1 MKDGHPAVEP
11 DPATA
16 DRPRPGPTGAGL
28 GRATSSGV
36 IWLMAQSLS
45 ARLLGFFSQLILAA
59 LLVPADF
66 GIIGLANTITGIA
79 QVLVSFGVDDVL
91 LQRQRTM
98 RMWSAPAF
106 WISLSLGTLGMVL
119 LMALAPFAAWAYH
132 SRSVAWLVVIL
143 ALAMPIRT
151 LATVP
156 MVQIRLSMNFRF
168 LAAYN
173 TFEIAA
179 LQLGTIL
186 FAWAGLGAFSFAIPV
201 PFLALVKAILFWWK
215 APPVIR
221 RRFRPVQMRYMLGNS
236 TLVFASRAIIE
247 TVNQG
252 DYIVLGLTASHDVV
266 GLYYF
271 AFRFSVQPV
280 RMLAGNF
287 INVLFPAFA
296 QLRSE
301 PRRQAEA
308 AWRASRLLSYLVVPF
323 CFLQAALAG
332 PGLQLLFGTRW
343 LGAIPLV
350 ELLSIGLPFDA
361 VSWIT
366 GSLLSARRE
375 FRRSLLYAA
384 ISGPLFFAAVLC
396 GSAADGAIGVAAAV
410 VFYYAI
416 YTPLCYILILR
427 DGGIGVVRVLEFYL
441 IPLLLAGSTTLL
453 AYAASLLPLI
463 SGSNIARVLVIGVLS
478 VLLYPLA
485 LYFARRDVFLQ
496 LAGRFG
502 QMAGKIGIKSRFLP
516 A

>member
-1 MKDGHPAVEP
+1 MTL
-11 DPATA
+11 PATRRT
-16 DRPRPGPTGAGL
+16 DQPEPGPTRAGL
-28 GRATSSGV
+28 GQATTSGV

-59 LLVPADF
+59 LLLPADF
-66 GIIGLANTITGIA
+66 GIIGLANTIASIA
-79 QVLVSFGVDDVL
+79 QALVSFGVDDVL

-98 RMWSAPAF
+98 RMWSSPAF

-119 LMALAPFAAWAYH
+119 LMALAPLAARAYH
-132 SRSVAWLVVIL
+132 SPSVAWLVVIL

-156 MVQIRLSMNFRF
+156 MVQIRLNMNFRF

-179 LQLGTIL
+179 LQLGTIA

-201 PFLALVKAILFWWK
+201 PILALVKAVLFWWK

-221 RRFRPVQMRYMLGNS
+221 RRFRAVQMRYMLGNS
-236 TLVFASRAIIE
+236 TLVFAARSIIE
-247 TVNQG
+247 VVNQG
-252 DYIVLGLTASHDVV
+252 DYIVLGLTASHNVV

-287 INVLFPAFA
+287 MNVLFPAFA

-332 PGLQLLFGTRW
+332 PGLQLLFGARW

-384 ISGPLFFAAVLC
+384 ISGPLFFAVVLC
-396 GSAADGAIGVAAAV
+396 GSAIHGAIGVAAGV
-410 VFYYAI
+410 VLYYMV
-416 YTPLCYILILR
+416 YPPLCSILILR
-427 DGGIGVVRVLEFYL
+427 DGGIGTARVLEL
-441 IPLLLAGSTTLL
+441 SLMPLLLAGSTPLL
-453 AYAASLLPLI
+453 AYAASLLPAV
-463 SGSNIARVLVIGVLS
+463 SGSNIARIAVIGVLS
-478 VLLYPLA
+478 VLLYPSVL
-485 LYFARRDVFLQ
+485 FVARRDVFLQ

-502 QMAGKIGIKSRFLP
+502 QLAGKLGLRSRFLP